1 MFFFKKKKNK
11 RGKRG
16 VKSGKD
22 KKQLTAHSDKN
33 QRVQIRS
40 QNPDDQTNVYNI
52 HHKTPKTSLST
63 PTLYIYTHTN
73 TRSHK
78 QTSPPLVLHNTRK
91 QRRASPFLSLQAST
105 VLSLQKQ
112 TWISL
117 APPLKGMLLL
127 LRLLG
132 SIDRSIYFLNLNLFL
147 RMRYLSFWLQIQCNE
162 S

>member
-1 MFFFKKKKNK
+1 MI
-11 RGKRG
+11 
-16 VKSGKD
+16 
-22 KKQLTAHSDKN
+22 KQTRITYIIKHP
-33 QRVQIRS
+33 IRPS
-40 QNPDDQTNVYNI
+40 QLQP
-52 HHKTPKTSLST
+52 
-63 PTLYIYTHTN
+63 YIYIHTHPN

-78 QTSPPLVLHNTRK
+78 QISLPLVLHNTRK
-91 QRRASPFLSLQAST
+91 HRCASPFLSLQANT

-147 RMRYLSFWLQIQCNE
+147 HMRYLSFWLQIQCNE
-162 S
+162 SQPTCAVVLDYYAD